1 MIDKDLLQ
9 ILACPETRQSL
20 READSALIE
29 KVNDAI
35 LSGKVS
41 NKNGDAVSERI
52 DAGLVREDGK
62 VLYAIR
68 EGIPVLLPDE
78 AIDVTGLD

>member
-9 ILACPETRQSL
+9 ILACPDTRQSL
-20 READSALIE
+20 KEADSALIE

-35 LSGKVS
+35 ASGKVT
-41 NKNGDAVSERI
+41 NKTGDAVTERI
-52 DAGLVREDGK
+52 DAGLVREDGQ

-78 AIDVTGLD
+78 AIDVTGLG